1 MSKHYVV
8 ITYYSDGTEQV
19 QDCRDE
25 ESAEVDYLLQR
36 DEMSNKGSDHI
47 ERVRMAVI
55 VKDSQ
60 L

>member
-1 MSKHYVV
+1 MSKQYVV
-8 ITYYSDGTEQV
+8 ITYYSDETEQV

-25 ESAEVDYLLQR
+25 ESAEVDYLLQY
-36 DEMSNKGSDHI
+36 DAMQSNLHI